1 MSVKQTHNAIVTR
14 NTDPDL
20 GVGLRGG
27 VFFEA
32 PTIFDG
38 EYPLPALP
46 CYPYASANGAGFFF
60 VPKVGDEIEIEIE
73 MDDGSFDT
81 TDVELPEPRW
91 RCMVY
96 STSADIAEEFKKN
109 YTKRMGWKTNS
120 GHILMFDD
128 TEGEER
134 FELNTGKGHS
144 IILDDKADSPQIVIR
159 HNSGALFQIDKNGSF
174 KLIGKDGAYLFLDSE
189 TNTVSG
195 VSKDGSFFKLKD
207 DVVLSDKDG
216 NLLTIK
222 DGTIQAI
229 STDEFIANTGV
240 ANIEAGSVNLG
251 KFAVFNAVISQNLS
265 VLFDTHFHPSA
276 VGLTGPPFAPV
287 TYALFDLSPPTA
299 PTASFIKLKG
309 NLL

>member
-1 MSVKQTHNAIVTR
+1 MSVKQIHNAIVTR
-14 NTDPDL
+14 NQDDDL
-20 GVGLRGG
+20 GVALRGG

-46 CYPYASANGAGFFF
+46 CYPYASAGGAGFFF
-60 VPKVGDEIEIEIE
+60 VPQVGDEIEVEIE
-73 MDDGSFDT
+73 MDDGTFDT

-91 RCMVY
+91 RCMIY
-96 STSADIAEEFKKN
+96 SGAADIAEEFKTN

-144 IILDDKADSPQIVIR
+144 IILDDCAKAPQIVIR
-159 HNSGALFQIDKNGSF
+159 HNSGALIQIDKNGSF
-174 KLIGKDGAYLFLDSE
+174 KFLAQDGGYIFIDAK
-189 TNTVSG
+189 TNQISG

-207 DVVLSDKDG
+207 DVVLSDKAG
-216 NLLTIK
+216 NILTIK

-229 STDEFIANTGV
+229 STDEFIANSGV
-240 ANIEAGSVNLG
+240 ANIECGSVNLG
-251 KFAVFNAVISQNLS
+251 KFAVFSCVISENLS
-265 VLFDTHFHPSA
+265 SLFDAHFHATP
-276 VGLTGPPFAPV
+276 VGLSGPPFAPI

-299 PTASFIKLKG
+299 PTAAFVKLKG